1 MNKKTLS
8 ILIIISVFLWPTLLF
23 GLPQLAVLDAF
34 IPKGL
39 DPGIGAPVTDKIIEE
54 LVNSGKFVVL
64 DRANVAQVL
73 KEKEFQI
80 SSDMVKVEEI
90 REAGQYLGADFVVVA
105 RVSRVGSTYFMSARM
120 IHVESGTISVQT
132 SAEKKGS
139 VDVLLSIAKTVGTKL
154 AGGIIEQVAP
164 EAIASEAVQPEQKEK
179 PAASPPT
186 KSAKTVEFGIK
197 GGINIAKYTGDD
209 ADGGGIT
216 AASRLAFSAGF
227 FLVINIAEM
236 FALQPELI
244 YSIKGTNLE
253 IDGLT
258 GLEKHSL
265 NYIEIPVLAKLLLPI
280 NASSN
285 FNFFAGPYL
294 AVLLSSAYDT
304 TEEVKDFYEF
314 FGIPSS
320 GDLDDIRKSTDMGL
334 VLGMGTQINGFIA
347 ELRYERGLGTIIDIE
362 GVEAD
367 VMNSAFSIMIGF
379 VF

>member
-1 MNKKTLS
+1 MNKKILS

-23 GLPQLAVLDAF
+23 GLPHLAVLDAF

-39 DPGIGAPVTDKIIEE
+39 DPWISAPVTDKIIEE

-132 SAEKKGS
+132 SDEKKGS
-139 VDVLLSIAKTVGTKL
+139 VDVLLSIAKAVGTKL

-164 EAIASEAVQPEQKEK
+164 EAIASETAQPEQKEK
-179 PAASPPT
+179 PPVSPPS
-186 KSAKTVEFGIK
+186 KPAKTVEFGIK

-216 AASRLAFSAGF
+216 SASRLAFSAGF

-253 IDGLT
+253 YDGLT

-280 NASSN
+280 SASSN
-285 FNFFAGPYL
+285 FNFFVGSYL

-320 GDLDDIRKSTDMGL
+320 DDMDDIRKSTDMGL
-334 VLGMGTQINGFIA
+334 VLGMGTQINGF
-347 ELRYERGLGTIIDIE
+347 LWPNYG
-362 GVEAD
+362 
-367 VMNSAFSIMIGF
+367 MNA
-379 VF
+379 V